1 MIILVYM
8 FMFEIL
14 NYILK
19 EYNNSIILIMKIF
32 NFMLL

>member
-19 EYNNSIILIMKIF
+19 EYNNAIILIMKIF